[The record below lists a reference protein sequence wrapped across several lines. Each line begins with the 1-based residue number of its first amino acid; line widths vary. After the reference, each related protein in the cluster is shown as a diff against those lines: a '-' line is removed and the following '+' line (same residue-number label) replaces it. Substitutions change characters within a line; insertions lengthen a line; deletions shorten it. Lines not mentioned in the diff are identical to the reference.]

1 MLRFLWAVILAV
13 LLHWVSPTF
22 AQAPQG
28 QSSQGQVQ
36 IGVSRPQQ
44 PAPPLA
50 PGLIRPE
57 RPEGTTGIQ
66 EQQYYPER
74 IRTRHDPAFL
84 QPFTGTFSTGPKTEA
99 RAGLSLWTSPI
110 HGASIH
116 SETGGVAAFGFS
128 LVWDQSPSGE
138 AKPGGGQ

>member
-1 MLRFLWAVILAV
+1 MMRVWGAVIVVIA
-13 LLHWVSPTF
+13 LHWTPSAF

-28 QSSQGQVQ
+28 QSSQGQME
-36 IGVSRPQQ
+36 IGVARPQ
-44 PAPPLA
+44 PTAPPLA
-50 PGLIRPE
+50 PELIRPE
-57 RPEGTTGIQ
+57 RPEGTTGIR
-66 EQQYYPER
+66 EEQYYPEK

-84 QPFTGTFSTGPKTEA
+84 RPFTGTFSTGPKSEA

-128 LVWDQSPSGE
+128 LVWDQPPSGE
-138 AKPGGGQ
+138 AKPEGRQ

>member
-1 MLRFLWAVILAV
+1 MGRVFGAVILVVTLYCVAPV
-13 LLHWVSPTF
+13 F
-22 AQAPQG
+22 AQALQG
-28 QSSQGQVQ
+28 QSSQGQVE

-44 PAPPLA
+44 PVPPTV

-57 RPEGTTGIQ
+57 RPEGTTGIR
-66 EQQYYPER
+66 EQQYYPEQ

-84 QPFTGTFSTGPKTEA
+84 QPFSRTFSTGPKSEA
-99 RAGLSLWTSPI
+99 RAGLSFWTSPI

-128 LVWDQSPSGE
+128 LVWDQPLSGE
-138 AKPGGGQ
+138 VKPEGGR

>member
-1 MLRFLWAVILAV
+1 MMRFLGAVIFV
-13 LLHWVSPTF
+13 LMLHWVAPAF

-28 QSSQGQVQ
+28 QSSQGQVE
-36 IGVSRPQQ
+36 IGVTRPQ
-44 PAPPLA
+44 PVPPFAPE
-50 PGLIRPE
+50 LIRPE
-57 RPEGTTGIQ
+57 RPEGTTGIR

-84 QPFTGTFSTGPKTEA
+84 RPFTGTFATGPKTEA

-128 LVWDQSPSGE
+128 LVWDLPPSGQTRPE
-138 AKPGGGQ
+138 GGQ